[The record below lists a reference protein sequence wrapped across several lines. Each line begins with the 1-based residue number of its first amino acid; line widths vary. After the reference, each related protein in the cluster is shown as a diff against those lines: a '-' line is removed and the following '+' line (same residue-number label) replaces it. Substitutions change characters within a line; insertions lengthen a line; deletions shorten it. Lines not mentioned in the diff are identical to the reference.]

1 MDDVPSR
8 RDDLLGLIL
17 VLVIVLGTVAL
28 AHVLPSATS
37 GMPSTPASFDS
48 EPTCAEWGDGCVICQ
63 RTNQGAACSTPG
75 IACVPRERQC
85 LRREG
90 V

>member
-1 MDDVPSR
+1 MPSR
-8 RDDLLGLIL
+8 RDDMIGFIL
-17 VLVIVLGTVAL
+17 ALVIVLGTVAL
-28 AHVLPSATS
+28 AHVLPNARPA
-37 GMPSTPASFDS
+37 GPPSTPASFDN
-48 EPTCAEWGDGCVICQ
+48 EPTCAEWTDGCIVCQ
-63 RTNQGAACSTPG
+63 RTDQGPACSMPG

>member
-17 VLVIVLGTVAL
+17 LLVIVLGTVAL
-28 AHVLPSATS
+28 AHFLPAAPS
-37 GMPSTPASFDS
+37 GIPSTPASFDG
-48 EPTCAEWGDGCVICQ
+48 EPTCAEWSDGCVICQ
-63 RTNQGAACSTPG
+63 RTNQGIACSTPG